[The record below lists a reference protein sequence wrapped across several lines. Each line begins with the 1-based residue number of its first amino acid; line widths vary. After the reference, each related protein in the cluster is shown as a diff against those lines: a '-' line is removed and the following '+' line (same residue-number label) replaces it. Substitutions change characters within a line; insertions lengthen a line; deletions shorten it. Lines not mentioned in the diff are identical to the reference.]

1 MDHKEKIRLAGIQK
15 FGSEEAWRE
24 HQRQA
29 GAKARRDTPRGFFV
43 LKQRDPE
50 RLKAISKLGAEAKWA
65 KDQRS
70 QS

>member
-1 MDHKEKIRLAGIQK
+1 MDHKEKIRLAGINK

-43 LKQRDPE
+43 LKQKNPE
-50 RLKAISKLGAEAKWA
+50 RLREISKLGAKAKWA
-65 KDQRS
+65 KS
-70 QS
+70 E